1 MTHSFSILFRDFF
14 ILLCRYY
21 VMDGTEFPPHP
32 RHVELELTSP
42 LRDFIFGTWGCSEEA
57 AADRGIWD
65 WLKEIEL
72 FREKPWGQKSSVCLG
87 ACDACDFLMDSSQ
100 RKYQGTGFLHI
111 LPETESG
118 NFMALP
124 GKKCVP
130 RISELW
136 VELKHANV
144 GCDNPRN
151 MVKHC

>member
-1 MTHSFSILFRDFF
+1 MS
-14 ILLCRYY
+14 LLCHGWYRISSTSTSC
-21 VMDGTEFPPHP
+21 GAGA
-32 RHVELELTSP
+32 HVASQRFHFWHL
-42 LRDFIFGTWGCSEEA
+42 GCSEEA